1 MANRS
6 LSGTWVVVGVLVLA
20 IGGTYLLNV
29 LTTGA
34 PDELRAALSAAPT
47 PAPVGSVQATPTS
60 SRARPGRAYPIRITI
75 GCGFVGAVDFD
86 GSFWEPTDG
95 RTLPS
100 VGRRLTP
107 PVDPA
112 TIALQ
117 APDSALLRTA
127 AGQALTLSRTTLRR
141 VAMPVC
147 S

>member
-1 MANRS
+1 MATRS
-6 LSGTWVVVGVLVLA
+6 FSGTWVVVGVLALA

-29 LTTGA
+29 FTAGA
-34 PDELRAALSAAPT
+34 PDELKAALSAAPT
-47 PAPVGSVQATPTS
+47 PSPVGSIEATPTS
-60 SRARPGRAYPIRITI
+60 SSARRGRAYSVRITT
-75 GCGFVGAVDFD
+75 GCGFVTAVDFD